1 MNFKRSYES
10 LLYISLKELA
20 PVVFYDSS
28 LPGGNNLIERTYLK
42 LLSRSQRMEWQFV
55 EWNNV
60 ERNNVEWHNLDCN
73 TIKWCMKEPIEFE
86 MEPKEM
92 PELD

>member
-1 MNFKRSYES
+1 MKMNFKRSYES
-10 LLYISLKELA
+10 LLYIPFKELE

-28 LPGGNNLIERTYLK
+28 LPGGDNLIERTYLK

-55 EWNNV
+55 EWKNDQWK
-60 ERNNVEWHNLDCN
+60 NVEWKN
-73 TIKWCMKEPIEFE
+73 IKWCMKQPFEFE
-86 MEPKEM
+86 MESKEM